1 MQKEMITNDD
11 KEIEKLKREI
21 KRLENDIEKEE
32 NEMNDEEQKHNDDL
46 QRRND
51 LIARERAQLIDQ
63 ADSLDNEKQKVKPL
77 EVNRHNLEKNI
88 S

>member
-1 MQKEMITNDD
+1 MK
-11 KEIEKLKREI
+11 
-21 KRLENDIEKEE
+21 
-32 NEMNDEEQKHNDDL
+32 DEEDKHNDDL

-77 EVNRHNLEKNI
+77 EVNRHNLEKTI

>member
-1 MQKEMITNDD
+1 MKE
-11 KEIEKLKREI
+11 
-21 KRLENDIEKEE
+21 
-32 NEMNDEEQKHNDDL
+32 EEQKHDDDL

-51 LIARERAQLIDQ
+51 LIAWERAQLIDQ

-77 EVNRHNLEKNI
+77 EVNRHNLEKTI